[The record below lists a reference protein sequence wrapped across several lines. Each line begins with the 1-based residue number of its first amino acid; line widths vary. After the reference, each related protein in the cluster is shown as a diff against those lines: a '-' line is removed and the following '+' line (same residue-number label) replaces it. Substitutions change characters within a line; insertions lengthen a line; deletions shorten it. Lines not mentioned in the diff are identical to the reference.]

1 MPQALLP
8 EDRVAELGLDLPPA
22 PEALA
27 TYVTCVRHGNTLHL
41 AGHGPVRGDGTSLI
55 GCIGEDLDL
64 EAGIEGAR
72 LAGLATLATLRDRL
86 GSLDRVARFLR
97 IVVYVRA
104 AADFLHHPKVA
115 NGFSDLMEQVFG
127 AGGLAARTVVGVSS
141 LPAGMVVAVE
151 ATVEID
157 GGE

>member
-8 EDRVAELGLDLPPA
+8 EDRVAELALELPPA
-22 PEALA
+22 PVAVA
-27 TYVTCVRHGNTLHL
+27 TYATCVRHGNTVHL
-41 AGHGPVRGDGTSLI
+41 AGHGPVRADGTYLI

-64 EAGIEGAR
+64 AAGVEGAR
-72 LAGLATLATLRDRL
+72 LAGLAMLATLRDRL

-97 IVVYVRA
+97 ILVFVRA
-104 AADFLHHPKVA
+104 TADFLHHPKVA

-127 AGGLAARTVVGVSS
+127 AGGVAARNVVGVSS
-141 LPAGMVVAVE
+141 LPAGAVVSIE